1 MKCPFCTSDDTRVV
15 DSRLADN
22 GEIVRRR
29 RECQACNERFTTF
42 ERSEL
47 RPPQVIKSDDTREP
61 FDEDKLRHGFSV
73 ALQKRPVDTDAV
85 ENAIHRIM
93 RTLTSS
99 GEREISSQRIG
110 ELVMEQLASLDEVAY
125 IRFASV
131 YRRFQDLDA
140 FRHEVERLIRQPDP
154 QAEKDQ
160 LSLLDSGDKKS
171 K

>member
-1 MKCPFCTSDDTRVV
+1 M

-47 RPPQVIKSDDTREP
+47 RPPQVIKSDATREP
-61 FDEDKLRHGFSV
+61 FDEEKLRNGIRI

-85 ENAIHRIM
+85 EAAIHRIM

-140 FRHEVERLIRQPDP
+140 FRHEVERLIRQPSYEAD
-154 QAEKDQ
+154 QDQ
-160 LSLLDSGDKKS
+160 LSLLEKNENKKE
-171 K
+171 

>member
-1 MKCPFCTSDDTRVV
+1 MKCPFCTSDDTRVI

-22 GEIVRRR
+22 GEMVRRR

-47 RPPQVIKSDDTREP
+47 RPPHVIKSDDSREP
-61 FDEDKLRHGFSV
+61 FDEEKLRKSFSI

-85 ENAIHRIM
+85 DSAIHKIM
-93 RTLTSS
+93 RTLTAS
-99 GEREISSQRIG
+99 GEREISSQQVG
-110 ELVMEQLASLDEVAY
+110 ELVMRELAQLDEVAY

-140 FRHEVERLIRQPDP
+140 FRHEVERMIQQPHADA
-154 QAEKDQ
+154 QKDQ
-160 LSLLDSGDKKS
+160 LSLLEQTEKKS
-171 K
+171 

>member
-1 MKCPFCTSDDTRVV
+1 MKCPFCTSDDTRVI

-22 GEIVRRR
+22 GEMVRRR

-47 RPPQVIKSDDTREP
+47 RPPHVIKSDDSREP
-61 FDEDKLRHGFSV
+61 FDEEKLRQSFRI
-73 ALQKRPVDTDAV
+73 ALQKRPVDIEAV
-85 ENAIHRIM
+85 DSAIHKIM

-99 GEREISSQRIG
+99 GEREISSQHVG
-110 ELVMEQLASLDEVAY
+110 ELVMKELAKLDEVAY

-140 FRHEVERLIRQPDP
+140 FRDEVERLIQQPHP
-154 QAEKDQ
+154 EAQKDQ
-160 LSLLDSGDKKS
+160 LSLLEQAEKKS
-171 K
+171 